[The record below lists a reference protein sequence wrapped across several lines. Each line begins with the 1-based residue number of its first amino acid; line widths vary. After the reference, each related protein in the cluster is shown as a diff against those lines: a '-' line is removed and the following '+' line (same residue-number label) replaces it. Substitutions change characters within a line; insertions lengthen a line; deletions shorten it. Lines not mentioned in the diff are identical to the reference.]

1 MESRSNRGDYSMEV
15 AAPEYETVQERVAH
29 GFEPTVYRVELARQP
44 QPFTVMPTPSEATVS
59 FVGRS
64 EAYIAGKRLPP
75 DEYRVLVS
83 APWHETREVRV
94 NHDWSPTHFAVNL
107 NRTVPEPGG
116 TFTDALASGGAGP
129 ELVVIPPGRFMMGCV
144 SGLDCDP
151 DEKPVHEVRI
161 PQRFALAKYE
171 VTFADWDRCVSAGGC
186 NGYRPDDEGW
196 GRGDH
201 PAINVSWEDARS
213 FAEWLSRE
221 TGEKYR
227 LPSES
232 EWEYAA
238 RAGTVTKWFSG
249 DDESG
254 LCRYAN
260 HADAST
266 EYSDRNTECS
276 DGYGKAYGTR
286 WNFRSQ
292 CVWP

>member
-1 MESRSNRGDYSMEV
+1 
-15 AAPEYETVQERVAH
+15 
-29 GFEPTVYRVELARQP
+29 
-44 QPFTVMPTPSEATVS
+44 
-59 FVGRS
+59 
-64 EAYIAGKRLPP
+64 
-75 DEYRVLVS
+75 
-83 APWHETREVRV
+83 
-94 NHDWSPTHFAVNL
+94 
-107 NRTVPEPGG
+107 
-116 TFTDALASGGAGP
+116 
-129 ELVVIPPGRFMMGCV
+129 MMGCV

-221 TGEKYR
+221 TGERYR

-276 DGYGKAYGTR
+276 DGFGRRTAPVGTFEANAFGLNSMHGNVSEWVEDC
-286 WNFRSQ
+286 WNDGYRGA
-292 CVWP
+292 PMEG